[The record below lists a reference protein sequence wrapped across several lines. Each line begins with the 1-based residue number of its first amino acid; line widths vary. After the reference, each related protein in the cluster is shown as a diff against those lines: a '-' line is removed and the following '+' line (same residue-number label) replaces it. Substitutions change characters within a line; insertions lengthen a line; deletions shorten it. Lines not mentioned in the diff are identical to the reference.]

1 MAVIYITN
9 GFTQNTNIE
18 HPETLKVLLLNLMP
32 NRAETEHQFVS
43 LLKNS
48 RRDITLT
55 FCLPKTHTLKNN
67 ARESLEKYATFD
79 EISSNYYDALIVTG
93 APLDR
98 LDFTAVDYWDEFLD
112 IVDWRKTH
120 AQQSLFVCWSAYAAG
135 EIEGIFKGQQ
145 LTKKISGVYTTN
157 RLTIPHSRYF
167 TIPLQNSIDGTIVA
181 GNREIGAVLIKNER
195 LRSTYLTGHLEY
207 KTDTLA
213 QEYKRDS
220 LAGLAPHKPNN
231 YFDKNNNPINTWS
244 ATASSFYRQWLDDIT
259 EIKKSIALGR
269 NN

>member
-9 GFTQNTNIE
+9 GFTKNTNTS
-18 HPETLKVLLLNLMP
+18 HPETLAVLLINLMP
-32 NRAETEHQFVS
+32 DRAETERQFVS

-79 EISSNYYDALIVTG
+79 EVSSNYYDALIITG

-98 LDFTAVDYWDEFLD
+98 LNFTAVDYWNEFSK
-112 IVDWRKTH
+112 IINWRKTH
-120 AQQSLFVCWSAYAAG
+120 ANQSLFICWSAYAAG
-135 EIEGIFKGQQ
+135 EIDGIFKGQQ
-145 LTKKISGVYTTN
+145 LTKKIAGVYTTN
-157 RLTIPHSRYF
+157 NLIIPHSRYF
-167 TIPLQNSIDGTIVA
+167 TIPLCNSIDGKILA
-181 GNREIGAVLIKNER
+181 GNTEIGAVLIQNER
-195 LRSTYLTGHLEY
+195 LHSTYLTGHLEY
-207 KTDTLA
+207 QTNTLA

-231 YFDKNNNPINTWS
+231 YFDKDDIPINTWNS
-244 ATASSFYRQWLDDIT
+244 TANSFYRQWLDNIIAT
-259 EIKKSIALGR
+259 KVSTALGKE
-269 NN
+269 